1 MSVANIVNKN
11 TLLVDTRYIPPYSET
26 LGYGQFS
33 RNSDLVV
40 SGANVATAVG
50 YDTTEIAQFCA
61 YSGSTIEILK
71 AGVWK
76 FAYSIQLDKSSGG
89 TEYVDI
95 WIKINGSNVPRS
107 ASRTT
112 VAGQNGENFVMCEY
126 ILDLNL
132 YDKIQVYFT
141 SPDNTMKLAY
151 FASGG
156 VAPNDYPTVP
166 AIISTLVQL
175 T

>member
-1 MSVANIVNKN
+1 MSIANIINKS
-11 TLLVDTRYIPPYSET
+11 TQLIDTKYIPP

-33 RNSDLVV
+33 RNSDMVV

-61 YSGSTIEILK
+61 FSGSTIEILK

-76 FAYSIQLDKSSGG
+76 FAYSVQLDKTGGG

-107 ASRTT
+107 SSRTT
-112 VAGQNGENFVMCEY
+112 VQGNNGENFVMCEY
-126 ILDLNL
+126 ILDFNLN
-132 YDKIQVYFT
+132 DKIQVYFT
-141 SPDNTMKLAY
+141 SPDDTMKLAY
-151 FASGG
+151 FAGTGS
-156 VAPNDYPTVP
+156 VPNEVP
-166 AIISTLVQL
+166 AVPSIISTLVQL

>member
-1 MSVANIVNKN
+1 MSIANIINKS
-11 TLLVDTRYIPPYSET
+11 TLLIDTKYIPP

-33 RNSDLVV
+33 RNSDLIV

-61 YSGSTIEILK
+61 FSGSTIEILK

-76 FAYSIQLDKSSGG
+76 FANSVQLDKVGAG
-89 TEYVDI
+89 VDYVDI
-95 WIKINGSNVPRS
+95 WIKINNSNVPRS

-112 VAGQNGENFVMCEY
+112 VQGNNGENFVMCEY

-156 VAPNDYPTVP
+156 VAPNDFPAVP

-175 T
+175 S